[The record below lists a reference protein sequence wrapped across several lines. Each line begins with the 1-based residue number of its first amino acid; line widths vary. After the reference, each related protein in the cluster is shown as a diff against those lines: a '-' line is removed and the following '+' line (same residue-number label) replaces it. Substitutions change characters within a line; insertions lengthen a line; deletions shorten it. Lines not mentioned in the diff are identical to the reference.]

1 MTFETDSEPRN
12 QSDELPQHYRRPR
25 TTIAPAGPLKMLQV
39 ERIEEQ
45 VKLCDRAV
53 RLSFLRAREFPF
65 LKCFSPAR
73 RKEFTV

>member
-1 MTFETDSEPRN
+1 MTFETDSESRN

-53 RLSFLRAREFPF
+53 RLSFCGSGVF
-65 LKCFSPAR
+65 LF
-73 RKEFTV
+73 